1 MSESL
6 YRIRHAWHAVGIPTR
21 YKKRKAWLTGSQVE
35 TILGVAGRTSSR
47 DYAMMTLMRW
57 GLRVGEIVGCEGLPG
72 IHLEDVRSEGIW
84 VKGKGYK
91 AGIVQDSL
99 VPMPANVIKL
109 VRQYSSNLKPGD
121 KVFPISERQAE
132 RIVKN
137 YAKLSGIEDWRLV
150 GPHRLRAFF
159 ATDAKD
165 KGKDGLMI
173 KDLMRHKNLATTEI
187 YVGRASPQTLRR
199 VVEELAEQ
207 AVS

>member
-1 MSESL
+1 M
-6 YRIRHAWHAVGIPTR
+6 
-21 YKKRKAWLTGSQVE
+21 E
-35 TILGVAGRTSSR
+35 TILALARKTSPR
-47 DYAMMTLMRW
+47 DHALMTLMRW

-72 IHLEDVRSEGIW
+72 IHLEDIRSEGIW

-99 VPMPANVIKL
+99 VPIPAGVIKL
-109 VRQYSSNLKPGD
+109 LRHYSSNLSTGD

-137 YAKLSGIEDWRLV
+137 YARKSGIEDWRLI

-199 VVEELAEQ
+199 VVEELAEH
-207 AVS
+207 VVN

>member
-1 MSESL
+1 
-6 YRIRHAWHAVGIPTR
+6 
-21 YKKRKAWLTGSQVE
+21 
-35 TILGVAGRTSSR
+35 
-47 DYAMMTLMRW
+47 MMTLMRW

-72 IHLEDVRSEGIW
+72 IHLEDIRSEGIW

-99 VPMPANVIKL
+99 VPIPATVIKL
-109 VRQYSSNLKPGD
+109 IRNYSSNLKTGD

-137 YAKLSGIEDWRLV
+137 YARKSGIEDWRLV

-199 VVEELAEQ
+199 VIEELAEQ
-207 AVS
+207 GVS

>member
-1 MSESL
+1 MQRANRSENS
-6 YRIRHAWHAVGIPTR
+6 TR
-21 YKKRKAWLTGSQVE
+21 YKKRKVWLTGNQVD
-35 TILGVAGRTSSR
+35 TILGFAKGTSPR
-47 DYAMMTLMRW
+47 DHAMMTLMRW

-72 IHLEDVRSEGIW
+72 IHLEDIRSEGIW

-99 VPMPANVIKL
+99 VPIPASVIKQL
-109 VRQYSSNLKPGD
+109 RHYSSDLKQGD
-121 KVFPISERQAE
+121 KVFRISERQAE

-137 YAKLSGIEDWRLV
+137 YARLSGIEDWRLV

-173 KDLMRHKNLATTEI
+173 KDLMRHKNLTTTEI
-187 YVGRASPQTLRR
+187 YVGRASAQTLRR

-207 AVS
+207 VVN

>member
-1 MSESL
+1 M
-6 YRIRHAWHAVGIPTR
+6 R
-21 YKKRKAWLTGSQVE
+21 YKKRKVWLTGGQIQ
-35 TILGVAGRTSSR
+35 TILGLAMKRSER
-47 DYAMMTLMRW
+47 DHAMMTLMRW
-57 GLRVGEIVGCEGLPG
+57 GLRVGEIVGCGGLPG
-72 IHLEDVRSEGIW
+72 IRLEDIRSEGIW

-99 VPMPANVIKL
+99 VPMPASVIKL
-109 VRQYSSNLKPGD
+109 LRRYASDISPGD

-137 YAKLSGIEDWRLV
+137 YARSSGIEDWHLV

-173 KDLMRHKNLATTEI
+173 KELMRHKNLATTEI

-207 AVS
+207 VAS